1 MTSEEEIVELVR
13 DLQRVVRS
21 VHATDTDRAA
31 AAEHLRGALDLLGTG
46 DPRERSRRLST
57 FSGDLN
63 PVAPPMR
70 IRNSTLDDGRPVLL
84 AEVRLDLQREGPPQS
99 VHGGVLAGMF
109 DELMGGAQRINGG
122 IAGMTGRLTVRY
134 RRPTPLNEDLLLR
147 AWIHDERKRRVTVR
161 ADCSVASAAGLSP
174 ERSVVTAEAEAFFIR
189 VDFERLDDIMR
200 SRGEGETPQPAP
212 GRTND

>member
-1 MTSEEEIVELVR
+1 MTSEEEIVDLVR

-21 VHATDTDRAA
+21 VHATDTDRAV
-31 AAEHLRGALDLLGTG
+31 AAEHLRGARDLLGTG
-46 DPRERSRRLST
+46 DPRERSRRLSA

-70 IRNSTLDDGRPVLL
+70 IRNGTLDDGRPALL
-84 AEVRLDLQREGPPQS
+84 ASVRLDRQREGPPQS

-109 DELMGGAQRINGG
+109 DELMGGAHRINGG
-122 IAGMTGRLTVRY
+122 LAGMTGRLTVRY
-134 RRPTPLNEDLLLR
+134 RRPTPLDEDLLLR

-161 ADCSVASAAGLSP
+161 ADCSVATAAGDGP
-174 ERSVVTAEAEAFFIR
+174 ERPAITAEAEAFFIR

-200 SRGEGETPQPAP
+200 SRAGGETPQPAP
-212 GRTND
+212 GRTDE

>member
-13 DLQRVVRS
+13 DVQRVVRS
-21 VHATDTDRAA
+21 VHATDTDRAV
-31 AAEHLRGALDLLGTG
+31 AAEHLRGARDLLGTG

-70 IRNSTLDDGRPVLL
+70 IRNGTLADGRPALL

-109 DELMGGAQRINGG
+109 DELMGGAQRLNGG
-122 IAGMTGRLTVRY
+122 LAGMTGRLTVRY

-147 AWIHDERKRRVTVR
+147 AWIHDERKRRVAVR
-161 ADCSVASAAGLSP
+161 ADCSVATAAGLGP
-174 ERSVVTAEAEAFFIR
+174 ERSAITAEAEAFFIR

-200 SRGEGETPQPAP
+200 SRAGGETPQPAP
-212 GRTND
+212 GRTNE